1 MGDRDGTLLCKR
13 ILPLQ
18 SRKSCEV
25 GIGRT
30 EHAAML
36 DGQRGQVGVRHQ
48 IPACLAVREHLLKD
62 HPVPLRGLNE
72 AGARLV
78 QPALH
83 SCLGLGEREG
93 LLEDPG
99 IGADANIRRNHD
111 PAQADSVR
119 SG

>member
-1 MGDRDGTLLCKR
+1 
-13 ILPLQ
+13 
-18 SRKSCEV
+18 
-25 GIGRT
+25 
-30 EHAAML
+30 ML

-99 IGADANIRRNHD
+99 IGADANKCAETTTQLRQTASD
-111 PAQADSVR
+111 PDSCASHQDR
-119 SG
+119 ACRWRGLRESSA